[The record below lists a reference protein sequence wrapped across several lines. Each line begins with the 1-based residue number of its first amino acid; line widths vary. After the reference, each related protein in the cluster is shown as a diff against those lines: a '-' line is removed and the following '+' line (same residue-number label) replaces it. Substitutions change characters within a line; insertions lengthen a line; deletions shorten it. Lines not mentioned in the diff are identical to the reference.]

1 MHKDIITGGW
11 MTGFSTPIMITRCH
25 RGQIEASLCCQTVM
39 ELLNME
45 GKMTQTVCNELSFHS
60 LSTKAH
66 LWIVNDSEMDEP
78 N

>member
-1 MHKDIITGGW
+1 
-11 MTGFSTPIMITRCH
+11 
-25 RGQIEASLCCQTVM
+25 
-39 ELLNME
+39 
-45 GKMTQTVCNELSFHS
+45 MTQTVCNELSFHS